1 MDAVVLRIVGL
12 SNEIIKYLRRI
23 RGIPPQGAYKLVT
36 IRLGIQ
42 DRTFVK
48 GDQQVDAHRGTAMWE
63 VGKIRG
69 QETRSLDRL
78 LSCAQSHYIFRVSL
92 YGELDL
98 PSKTE
103 ERNRE
108 ETTEV
113 PAKSSNVSPR
123 QASPVSPA
131 TTSRS
136 PRSEGREVGHDP
148 GEKELARIGWEH

>member
-1 MDAVVLRIVGL
+1 
-12 SNEIIKYLRRI
+12 
-23 RGIPPQGAYKLVT
+23 
-36 IRLGIQ
+36 
-42 DRTFVK
+42 
-48 GDQQVDAHRGTAMWE
+48 MWE